1 MAHYELTQA
10 ADDDFDQLFD
20 YGIDNFGLERAME
33 YQEDMQIRFGKIAEQ
48 PKLYSIV
55 DNVDGGYR
63 RAVFRAHS
71 IYYRVESTH
80 IVIVRIL
87 GRQDLTKAFTWLT

>member
-1 MAHYELTQA
+1 MAHYELTEA
-10 ADDDFDQLFD
+10 ADDDFDSLFE
-20 YGIDNFGLERAME
+20 YGIDN
-33 YQEDMQIRFGKIAEQ
+33 I
-48 PKLYSIV
+48 
-55 DNVDGGYR
+55 DGGYR

-87 GRQDLTKAFTWLT
+87 GRQDPAKAFTWLA